1 MNDSVLFI
9 KNVNHFYQEGKTK
22 KQVLYNINLSVQPE
36 EVLILTGES
45 GSGKTTLLSLIGGLR
60 SLQSGSLRILDQEL
74 NGATELQKM
83 QIRRRIGYIF
93 QHFNLLDYMTVQK
106 NVQLSLELQHN
117 FEPEQAKKRSLE
129 VVRAVGLADYIHAFP
144 KDLSGG
150 QKQRVAIARALAH
163 NPPLLLADEPTAAL
177 DRRTV
182 FITSRYLCVSVSR
195 SSRYRL
201 YVSRI
206 IELIVNLAKQQHSA
220 VLIVTHDSRIF
231 DAADRIIR
239 IEDGHLSFP
248 YQDRLAVAFPMLT
261 SKQLLELIPHLRM
274 ASYRPGEVI
283 IQQGDIANKF
293 CIISEGKVEVIKELP
308 SGETVFL
315 KQLGVNDYFGEVGV
329 LHEVLRTATV
339 RANQDS
345 EVHVLEIDRGT
356 FQSMI
361 ARSTTTRAVL
371 QQKALEVIYNNLAQ
385 LKDYSLE
392 IDEPVKFLVIYPGKT
407 IIQEGDYIDTFY
419 IILSGQVELVNDV
432 DQSTKILNPKEYF
445 GTAVFSEAKF
455 SQSTIRALDK
465 AEVKLL
471 AIHSTALQKILI
483 SPNI

>member
-177 DRRTV
+177 DRRTGQE
-182 FITSRYLCVSVSR
+182 
-195 SSRYRL
+195 
-201 YVSRI
+201 I

>member
-1 MNDSVLFI
+1 MKENVLLI
-9 KNVNHFYQEGKTK
+9 KNVDHFYQEGKTK
-22 KQVLYNINLSVQPE
+22 KQVLYDINLSVQPE

-60 SLQSGSLRILDQEL
+60 SVQSGNLKILDQEL

-83 QIRRRIGYIF
+83 QVRRRIGYVF

-106 NVQLSLELQHN
+106 NVQLSLELQHD
-117 FEPEQAKKRSLE
+117 FSPDQARKRALE
-129 VVRAVGLADYIHAFP
+129 VVNAVGLADYLHAFP
-144 KDLSGG
+144 KELSGG

-177 DRRTV
+177 DRRTGQE
-182 FITSRYLCVSVSR
+182 
-195 SSRYRL
+195 
-201 YVSRI
+201 I
-206 IELIVNLAKQQHSA
+206 IELIVDLAKQQHSA

-274 ASYRPGEVI
+274 ATYRPGEII
-283 IQQGDIANKF
+283 IQQGDIASKF
-293 CIISEGKVEVIKELP
+293 CIISEGKADVIKELAD
-308 SGETVFL
+308 GETIFL

-345 EVHVLEIDRGT
+345 EVHVLEIDRGA

-371 QQKALEVIYNNLAQ
+371 KQKALEAIANDLTQSNSH
-385 LKDYSLE
+385 SLE
-392 IDEPVKFLVIYPGKT
+392 IDQPIKFLVIDAGET
-407 IIQEGDYIDTFY
+407 IIKEGDYVDTFY
-419 IILSGQVELVNDV
+419 IILSGQVELINDQ
-432 DQSTKILNPKEYF
+432 DQSTKVLHPKDYF
-445 GTAVFSEAKF
+445 GSAIFTQAKF
-455 SQSTIRALDK
+455 SRNTIRALDQS
-465 AEVKLL
+465 EVKLL
-471 AIHSTALQKILI
+471 AIHSTILQKILI
-483 SPNI
+483 TPNF